1 MRTYNVYEAKTQFS
15 KLIEM
20 VSHGEEIIIGKAGQP
35 VALIIPYQSNTTQR
49 KPGYWKGKIHIAK
62 DFDEL
67 PEDWLKAF
75 EGDDQ

>member
-20 VSHGEEIIIGKAGQP
+20 VSHGEEIVIGKSGKP
-35 VALIIPYQSNTTQR
+35 VAMIIPFHSKSFQR
-49 KPGYWKGKIHIAK
+49 KPGYWRGKIKIAE

-75 EGDDQ
+75 EGENE